1 MNNNNKI
8 KSISFFWLLFL
19 FISCSKKNKIKLTGK
34 VVERYEIEYNK
45 DTIKVFSI
53 QLSNHIETEK
63 YININNEFYDV
74 KNKKLFLSIN
84 RDTLYTEILDGFLYK
99 TEIKNNNNNSF
110 KTSTYLIDNHGK
122 ESLLTTFYYDKNYRI
137 EKIEKTD
144 LISFTP
150 IK

>member
-1 MNNNNKI
+1 M
-8 KSISFFWLLFL
+8 
-19 FISCSKKNKIKLTGK
+19 
-34 VVERYEIEYNK
+34 ERYEIEYNK

-99 TEIKNNNNNSF
+99 TEIKNNNNSF

>member
-1 MNNNNKI
+1 M
-8 KSISFFWLLFL
+8 
-19 FISCSKKNKIKLTGK
+19 
-34 VVERYEIEYNK
+34 ERYEIEYNK

-53 QLSNHIETEK
+53 QLSNHIETQK

>member
-1 MNNNNKI
+1 MKNNNKI

-19 FISCSKKNKIKLTGK
+19 FISCNKENKIELTGK
-34 VVERYEIEYNK
+34 VVGKYEIEYHK

-99 TEIKNNNNNSF
+99 TEIKKNNNNSF
-110 KTSTYLIDNHGK
+110 KTSTFLIDNHGK

-137 EKIEKTD
+137 AKIEKTD